1 MGAWQKP
8 TLMEPNQTGSTRK
21 VRRWLEEHDVDY
33 IYRDLEEDPLSVDEI
48 RLLLNL
54 GDEGIGSVVSTQTLT
69 RRKIEYEDL
78 RLPTMIELIQS
89 QQSVLRTPIV
99 TDWNHCLVAGYS
111 YDEIRVFVTPKER
124 RQEMAV
130 LQQRLAAE
138 AS

>member
-78 RLPTMIELIQS
+78 RLSTMIELIQS
-89 QQSVLRTPIV
+89 GPLSI
-99 TDWNHCLVAGYS
+99 
-111 YDEIRVFVTPKER
+111 K
-124 RQEMAV
+124 
-130 LQQRLAAE
+130 
-138 AS
+138 